1 MSITGKLILLA
12 IMFFCHIADDYYL
25 QGILSQMKQREWW
38 RRNAPGKLYRNDY
51 MMALFEHAF
60 SWSFVMSM
68 PLLVAAMCAGN
79 EKLMRLL
86 LVSYIV
92 NTIIHAYAG
101 HKNVYGL
108 HISELHVFDHSKS
121 LNEYGMIRPPQSW
134 CYVFSDDNGRIL

>member
-38 RRNAPGKLYRNDY
+38 RRNAHGKLYRNDY

-68 PLLVAAMCAGN
+68 PLLVAAMCASN

-92 NTIIHAYAG
+92 NTIIHAYTDNRKANRQIINLIQDQCVHFVQVIALWG
-101 HKNVYGL
+101 AAL
-108 HISELHVFDHSKS
+108 HL
-121 LNEYGMIRPPQSW
+121 L
-134 CYVFSDDNGRIL
+134 